1 MNPLV
6 AGLLASWCVAIISV
20 WVVYPTPRMQP
31 PTPADKCTGVAGGV
45 PQCEGLACL
54 VFQSSRLY
62 TEYPAVYSALR
73 IDSA

>member
-31 PTPADKCTGVAGGV
+31 PALAAAD
-45 PQCEGLACL
+45 P
-54 VFQSSRLY
+54 RLR
-62 TEYPAVYSALR
+62 PLR
-73 IDSA
+73 RRSHPS